1 MQRSLTHQKPLTLF
15 AYIFF
20 FIIYESLSSI
30 YLFLPPLLAVLFVL
44 FAKALKSGNT
54 ISVLLVSLCLVVFE
68 AENGYL
74 LFSSIIYFSLVY
86 KLLLPKLNK
95 NFSCKSCINISYVLL
110 AYLGYYL
117 FCTVLANI
125 FLLPM
130 PSISFYIIYYIV
142 IEFFIVSIL

>member
-1 MQRSLTHQKPLTLF
+1 MQRSITHQKPLALF

-20 FIIYESLSSI
+20 FVIYESLSSI

-44 FAKALKSGNT
+44 FAKALKSNNT
-54 ISVLLVSLCLVVFE
+54 VSVLLVSFCLVVFE

-74 LFSSIIYFSLVY
+74 LFSTIIYFAIIY
-86 KLLLPKLNK
+86 KFIMPQLNK
-95 NFSCKSCINISYVLL
+95 NFSCNSCINISYVLL

-117 FCTVLANI
+117 FCVLLANI
-125 FLLPM
+125 FMLPM
-130 PSISFYIIYYIV
+130 PSINYYIIYYIV